1 MAPHSKSVSWHSSP
15 PSQQQHHHHH
25 HHQHNTTKHPD
36 NKQHCEHGHNLPTT
50 TTTTPD
56 TITPTSNTGTSP
68 AKRSSKLHRRRGP
81 SLSISHTE
89 PGQVLNFVSPT
100 KQRPAR
106 RLRKKLHDRATKCRS
121 IDSYSFKFPPSH
133 KHTTSMTESSV
144 FSSSD
149 TDVDRDLSGLS
160 PRSSTGDCSSI
171 SSPYILN
178 SQPNL
183 QEVFITL
190 ANKERRVL
198 EAREQLSNA
207 ERELDEFKTKWSSI
221 LEIPYP
227 KSAKSPPISPFDLN
241 ASDEVLDLA
250 IHSPPPPHSPPHN
263 TSIRR
268 SSAGLGINLFAHA
281 QPQTS
286 SSEQDAMYEQVCQ
299 RAAELDSLN
308 YLPLDDDCLP
318 LDDSAS
324 STTASSEAPSTSGIL
339 STFFSKVKSTMEGMI
354 SRHSIKSWLS
364 TLNPFDSMSSS
375 KPEPKPT
382 ISPDH
387 DNSSTAHTTT
397 IDNSSGA
404 ILFPRLTYVNKYIDT
419 VC

>member
-1 MAPHSKSVSWHSSP
+1 MAPHSKSVSWHSSSP
-15 PSQQQHHHHH
+15 SSQQHAR
-25 HHQHNTTKHPD
+25 
-36 NKQHCEHGHNLPTT
+36 HCDHGHSANLTT
-50 TTTTPD
+50 TTTTTATPD
-56 TITPTSNTGTSP
+56 TITPTSTAGTASA
-68 AKRSSKLHRRRGP
+68 AKRSSKLRRRRGP

-89 PGQVLNFVSPT
+89 PDQDQVLSIVSPT

-106 RLRKKLHDRATKCRS
+106 RLRKKLQSSIDRTTKCRS
-121 IDSYSFKFPPSH
+121 IDSYSFKFPPTH
-133 KHTTSMTESSV
+133 KHTTSMTESSI

-241 ASDEVLDLA
+241 ATDEVLDLA
-250 IHSPPPPHSPPHN
+250 IQSPPPPPPPVSR

-268 SSAGLGINLFAHA
+268 SSTGLGINLFAHA
-281 QPQTS
+281 HQPQTS

-324 STTASSEAPSTSGIL
+324 SIASSEAPTATSCGIL
-339 STFFSKVKSTMEGMI
+339 SSFLSKVKSTMEGMI

-375 KPEPKPT
+375 KPDPKPT
-382 ISPDH
+382 PPD
-387 DNSSTAHTTT
+387 DPPSTT
-397 IDNSSGA
+397 IDNSSPNNGA
-404 ILFPRLTYVNKYIDT
+404 VLFPRLTYVNKYIDT

>member
-1 MAPHSKSVSWHSSP
+1 MAPHSKSVSWHSSS
-15 PSQQQHHHHH
+15 PSQQHQHHHSA
-25 HHQHNTTKHPD
+25 TKHPAH
-36 NKQHCEHGHNLPTT
+36 HCGHEHNLTT
-50 TTTTPD
+50 SISTTPD
-56 TITPTSNTGTSP
+56 TITPTGNTTTSSS
-68 AKRSSKLHRRRGP
+68 KRQSKLHRRRGP

-89 PGQVLNFVSPT
+89 PGQALNFVSPT

-106 RLRKKLHDRATKCRS
+106 RLRKKLQSGIDRSTKCRS
-121 IDSYSFKFPPSH
+121 IDSYSFKFPPTH
-133 KHTTSMTESSV
+133 KHTTSMTESNST

-149 TDVDRDLSGLS
+149 TDIDRDLGLS

-241 ASDEVLDLA
+241 ATDEVLDLA
-250 IHSPPPPHSPPHN
+250 IQSPPPPVSRTAS

-281 QPQTS
+281 HPPQTS

-299 RAAELDSLN
+299 KAAELDSLN

-324 STTASSEAPSTSGIL
+324 STASSEAPSTSGIL
-339 STFFSKVKSTMEGMI
+339 STLLYKVKSTMEGMI

-364 TLNPFDSMSSS
+364 TLNPFDSMSSCKAEHKS
-375 KPEPKPT
+375 
-382 ISPDH
+382 IMLPD
-387 DNSSTAHTTT
+387 DSSTTAHTTS
-397 IDNSSGA
+397 IDNNSTDSS